1 MGVRGNNKK
10 MNYKQ
15 IYSQIA
21 KYGKTIPEMAEKY
34 EMEEEAFI
42 KRIQMGLEPKLFSN
56 AMSASEKNI
65 KHRQKAKRNNSAKT
79 TKLKQEEE
87 KMSKKGEVK
96 ALLSYR
102 QQQSEKD
109 KLASIKEK
117 RQTLEEL
124 KNQEPASSESEM
136 DILEKEVSAIDGEIS
151 KEEKE
156 LDTDKLSLA
165 SAEKALN
172 DKQKAFEEASKN
184 LEVAK
189 KQKETAEKL
198 VEQRVNGIKVLKSKK
213 ESVKKQ
219 ITELKNKNIYLVAPG
234 YTGEKLEYGTFYST
248 TKVDGFETLST
259 VEANPEFA
267 IEPELKDMLVTGYDS
282 YKEYSNA
289 LRFVMLCAEYA
300 CKEGVEYSVLVDDE
314 RLKKLIKKHV
324 G

>member
-1 MGVRGNNKK
+1 MAVRCNKK
-10 MNYKQ
+10 LNYKN

-34 EMEEEAFI
+34 EMEEDEFI

-56 AMSASEKNI
+56 AMSSSEKNL
-65 KHRQKAKRNNSAKT
+65 KHRQKAKNKT
-79 TKLKQEEE
+79 TKTAVKQEEKE
-87 KMSKKGEVK
+87 MSRNEAKVMFN
-96 ALLSYR
+96 YR

-109 KLASIKEK
+109 KLASIQEK
-117 RQTLEEL
+117 RKTLEEL
-124 KNQEPASSESEM
+124 KNQEPAPSESEM
-136 DILEKEVSAIDGEIS
+136 DILEKEIAEVDEEIS
-151 KEEKE
+151 KEEKA

-198 VEQRVNGIKVLKSKK
+198 VEQRVKGIKELKNKK
-213 ESVKKQ
+213 ESVEIQ

-234 YTGEKLEYGTFYST
+234 YSGKKPEYGTFYST
-248 TKVDGFETLST
+248 AKVEEFETLST
-259 VEANPEFA
+259 VEANAEFA
-267 IEPELKDMLVTGYDS
+267 IEPELKEMLITGYDS
-282 YKEYSNA
+282 YKEYSGA

-300 CKEGVEYSVLVDDE
+300 WTEGVEYSVLVDDE
-314 RLKKLIKKHV
+314 RLKKLIKTHV